1 MKFKDLI
8 DEELKQK
15 NNLFLEGTL
24 NSQKKK
30 FFIYFSKIKNNYLN
44 WK

>member
-24 NSQKKK
+24 NSQKKSFLFVLAK
-30 FFIYFSKIKNNYLN
+30 LKIIT
-44 WK
+44 